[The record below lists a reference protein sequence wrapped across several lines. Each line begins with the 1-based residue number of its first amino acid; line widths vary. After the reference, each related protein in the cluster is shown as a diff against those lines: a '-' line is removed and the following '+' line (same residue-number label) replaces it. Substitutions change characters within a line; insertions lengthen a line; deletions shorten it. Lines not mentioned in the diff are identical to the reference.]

1 METHEEWGKKTTEEL
16 LELYAKTGELALKQE
31 IVLRYTGL
39 IKSIALQMRN
49 IYMGFSQVDDII
61 NEGVIVMMNAVDKYD
76 SSKNAKFEAYISKRI
91 KGMIIDLARKQDWIP
106 RSVRK
111 SVKDVEEAIG
121 ELHSRDGQYPSEE
134 KIAEYLQI
142 PLEKYHE
149 IMKKSTLFNILSL
162 DMVLAEAQD
171 SYSGF
176 QLPQGE
182 ELEQPEKVFLKKEVS
197 RILVDGIQT
206 LKEKE
211 QLVISL
217 YYVEELNMR
226 QIADILEVSEP
237 RVSQIHSNAIKKL
250 KKYMESS
257 DKKE

>member
-1 METHEEWGKKTTEEL
+1 MGKKDNRRTFRTICKDRGTCPETGDRIEVYWVDQKHCL
-16 LELYAKTGELALKQE
+16 TDEKYLY
-31 IVLRYTGL
+31 
-39 IKSIALQMRN
+39 
-49 IYMGFSQVDDII
+49 GFSQVDDII

-76 SSKNAKFEAYISKRI
+76 SSKNAKFETYISKRI

-182 ELEQPEKVFLKKEVS
+182 ALEQPEKVFLKKEVS

-226 QIADILEVSEP
+226 QIADILEVSEQEFL
-237 RVSQIHSNAIKKL
+237 RYTLMQL
-250 KKYMESS
+250 KN
-257 DKKE
+257 